1 MVAAKPVSYIGS
13 VEAHTKAFAA
23 NSRVAV
29 QTALKYP
36 AFYLDCP
43 CCQQVEC
50 TSGQQPDTG
59 ILYRL
64 LLQSG
69 HQINLADLFLA
80 FQTVVSG
87 EAEADS
93 TMDRFYRALAELRLL
108 GDIVAQGRKDRRAA
122 ASLERLCTTD
132 ALVQ

>member
-1 MVAAKPVSYIGS
+1 MITAKPASYIGS
-13 VEAHTKAFAA
+13 VETHTKAFVA
-23 NSRVAV
+23 NSRMAV

-43 CCQQVEC
+43 CCRQIEC
-50 TSGQQPDTG
+50 TSEQQPDTG

-64 LLQSG
+64 ILQSG

-80 FQTVVSG
+80 YQTVLSSEV
-87 EAEADS
+87 AADS
-93 TMDRFYRALAELRLL
+93 AMDRFYRGLAELRLL

-132 ALVQ
+132 SLIQ